1 MHYDCNRQSKS
12 KLEDEKNKTKH
23 ILNVS
28 LASLSDEKK
37 QRQGNREHILL
48 WLYILNDFLLLSHPP
63 LFVLLCFILWKYI

>member
-48 WLYILNDFLLLSHPP
+48 RLYILNDFLLLSHPP